1 LDKEAGWLGLGKKVR
16 LINMR
21 WQEEKKVRYRLKK
34 RLIPVGADET
44 VPEGDP
50 LVEIMSKE
58 EYFKAYHTK
67 YQDHLLMRNLERA
80 QYCWAELLK
89 DCVIGTLVI
98 PVKKELLGR
107 PVVVGYYMDQTR
119 LIFID
124 DSGKVEKNLHE
135 MDRIQIFDKTC
146 VSHMFF
152 DFLEY
157 LVKDEIEFLQKYEEK
172 LAEMEDRIMSGRRD
186 RSDVPASI
194 LRARKELAK
203 ISSYYGQL
211 LNISQTLTENYN
223 GLLKDEDCAL
233 FYLFSGRIARLSEY
247 GKELREY
254 ALQIR
259 EMYQVHIDMKQ
270 NHVLTFLT
278 MVTVIFMPLTL
289 IAGWYGMNFRN
300 MPELNW
306 DYGYLVCVIASVIII
321 LIEIWYFT
329 KNGWLKR

>member
-1 LDKEAGWLGLGKKVR
+1 MV
-16 LINMR
+16 
-21 WQEEKKVRYRLKK
+21 
-34 RLIPVGADET
+34 PVGADEV
-44 VPEGDP
+44 VPEGEA

-58 EYFKAYHTK
+58 EYWKAYHTE
-67 YQDHLLMRNLERA
+67 YQDHLLMKNLERA
-80 QYCWAELLK
+80 QYCRADLLK

-107 PVVVGYYMDQTR
+107 PVVFGYYMDQSR
-119 LIFID
+119 LIFLD
-124 DSGKVEKNLHE
+124 DSGEVGKILKE
-135 MDRIQIFDKTC
+135 MERNQIFEKTC
-146 VSHMFF
+146 VSHILFE
-152 DFLEY
+152 FLEY
-157 LVKDEIEFLQKYEEK
+157 QVKDEIEFLQKYEEK
-172 LAEMEDRIMSGRRD
+172 LAAMEDRIMSGKRE
-186 RSDVPASI
+186 RSDVPGAI

-211 LNISQTLTENYN
+211 LNVSQTLTENYN
-223 GLLKDEDCAL
+223 GLLKDEECVL
-233 FYLFSGRIARLSEY
+233 FHLLSGRMARLTEH

-270 NHVLTFLT
+270 NHVLSFLT

-289 IAGWYGMNFRN
+289 IAGWYGMNFKN

-306 DYGYLVCVIASVIII
+306 NYGYQVCLAASVIII
-321 LIEIWYFT
+321 LIEIWYFN

>member
-1 LDKEAGWLGLGKKVR
+1 
-16 LINMR
+16 M
-21 WQEEKKVRYRLKK
+21 RYRIKK
-34 RLIPVGADET
+34 RLVPVGADEV
-44 VPEGDP
+44 VPEGEA

-58 EYFKAYHTK
+58 EYWKAYHTE
-67 YQDHLLMRNLERA
+67 YQDHLLMKNLERA
-80 QYCWAELLK
+80 QYCRADLLK

-107 PVVVGYYMDQTR
+107 PVVFGYYMDQSR
-119 LIFID
+119 LIFLD
-124 DSGKVEKNLHE
+124 DSGEVGKILKE
-135 MDRIQIFDKTC
+135 MERNQIFEKTC
-146 VSHMFF
+146 VSHILFE
-152 DFLEY
+152 FLEY
-157 LVKDEIEFLQKYEEK
+157 QVKDEIEFLQKYEEK
-172 LAEMEDRIMSGRRD
+172 LAAMEDRIMSGKRE
-186 RSDVPASI
+186 RSDVPGAI

-211 LNISQTLTENYN
+211 LNVSQTLTENYN
-223 GLLKDEDCAL
+223 GLLKDEECVL
-233 FYLFSGRIARLSEY
+233 FHLLSGRMARLTEH

-270 NHVLTFLT
+270 NHVLSFLT

-289 IAGWYGMNFRN
+289 IAGWYGMNFKN

-306 DYGYLVCVIASVIII
+306 NYGYQVCVAASVIII
-321 LIEIWYFT
+321 LIEIWYFN

>member
-1 LDKEAGWLGLGKKVR
+1 
-16 LINMR
+16 M
-21 WQEEKKVRYRLKK
+21 RYRIKK
-34 RLIPVGADET
+34 RLVPVGADEV
-44 VPEGDP
+44 VPEGEA

-58 EYFKAYHTK
+58 EYWKAYHTK
-67 YQDHLLMRNLERA
+67 YQDHLLMKNLERA
-80 QYCWAELLK
+80 QYCRADLLK

-107 PVVVGYYMDQTR
+107 PMVFGYYMDQSR
-119 LIFID
+119 LIFLD
-124 DSGKVEKNLHE
+124 DSGEVGKILKE
-135 MDRIQIFDKTC
+135 MERNQIFEKTC
-146 VSHMFF
+146 VSHILFE
-152 DFLEY
+152 FLEY
-157 LVKDEIEFLQKYEEK
+157 QVKDEIEFLQKYEEK
-172 LAEMEDRIMSGRRD
+172 LAAMEDRIMSGKRE
-186 RSDVPASI
+186 RSDVPGAI

-211 LNISQTLTENYN
+211 LNVSQTLMENYN
-223 GLLKDEDCAL
+223 GLLKDEECVL
-233 FYLFSGRIARLSEY
+233 FHLFSGRMARLTEH

-270 NHVLTFLT
+270 NHVLSFLT

-289 IAGWYGMNFRN
+289 IAGWYGMNFKN

-306 DYGYLVCVIASVIII
+306 NYGYQVCVAASVIII
-321 LIEIWYFT
+321 LIEIWYFN

>member
-1 LDKEAGWLGLGKKVR
+1 
-16 LINMR
+16 
-21 WQEEKKVRYRLKK
+21 VRYRIKN
-34 RLIPVGADET
+34 RLVPVGADEV
-44 VPEGDP
+44 VPEGEA

-58 EYFKAYHTK
+58 EYWKAYHTK
-67 YQDHLLMRNLERA
+67 YQDHLLMKNLERA
-80 QYCWAELLK
+80 QYCRADLLK

-107 PVVVGYYMDQTR
+107 PMVFGYYMDQSR
-119 LIFID
+119 LLFID
-124 DSGKVEKNLHE
+124 DSGEVGKILKE
-135 MDRIQIFDKTC
+135 MERNQIFDKTC
-146 VSHMFF
+146 VSHILFE
-152 DFLEY
+152 FLEY
-157 LVKDEIEFLQKYEEK
+157 QVKDEIEFLQKYEEK
-172 LAEMEDRIMSGRRD
+172 LAAMEDRIMSGKRE
-186 RSDVPASI
+186 RSDVPGAI

-211 LNISQTLTENYN
+211 LNVSQTLTENYN
-223 GLLKDEDCAL
+223 GLLKDEECVL
-233 FYLFSGRIARLSEY
+233 FHLFSGRMARLTEH

-270 NHVLTFLT
+270 NHVLSFLT

-289 IAGWYGMNFRN
+289 IAGWYGMNFKN

-306 DYGYLVCVIASVIII
+306 NYGYQVCVAASVIII
-321 LIEIWYFT
+321 LIEIWYFN

>member
-1 LDKEAGWLGLGKKVR
+1 
-16 LINMR
+16 M
-21 WQEEKKVRYRLKK
+21 RYRIKK
-34 RLIPVGADET
+34 RLVPVGADEV
-44 VPEGDP
+44 VPEGEA

-58 EYFKAYHTK
+58 EYWKAYHTE
-67 YQDHLLMRNLERA
+67 YQDHLLMKNLERA
-80 QYCWAELLK
+80 QYCRADLLK

-107 PVVVGYYMDQTR
+107 PVVFGYYMDQSR
-119 LIFID
+119 LIFLD
-124 DSGKVEKNLHE
+124 DSGEVGRILKE
-135 MDRIQIFDKTC
+135 MERNQIFDKTC
-146 VSHMFF
+146 VSHILFE
-152 DFLEY
+152 FLEY
-157 LVKDEIEFLQKYEEK
+157 QVKDEIEFLQKYEEK
-172 LAEMEDRIMSGRRD
+172 LAAMEDRIMSGKRE
-186 RSDVPASI
+186 RSDVPGAI

-211 LNISQTLTENYN
+211 LNVSQTLTENYN
-223 GLLKDEDCAL
+223 GLLKDDECVL
-233 FYLFSGRIARLSEY
+233 FHLLSGRMARLTEH

-270 NHVLTFLT
+270 NHVLSFLT

-289 IAGWYGMNFRN
+289 IAGWYGMNFKN

-306 DYGYLVCVIASVIII
+306 NYGYQVCVAASVIII
-321 LIEIWYFT
+321 LIEIWYFN

>member
-1 LDKEAGWLGLGKKVR
+1 VRKPDR
-16 LINMR
+16 LINIHR
-21 WQEEKKVRYRLKK
+21 QEERNVRYRIKK
-34 RLIPVGADET
+34 RLVPVGTDEV
-44 VPEGDP
+44 VPEGEA

-58 EYFKAYHTK
+58 EYWKEYHTK
-67 YQDHLLMRNLERA
+67 YHDHLLMKGLERA
-80 QYCWAELLK
+80 QYCRADLLK

-98 PVKKELLGR
+98 PVKKELLGS
-107 PVVVGYYMDQTR
+107 PVVFGYYMDQSR
-119 LIFID
+119 LILID
-124 DSGKVEKNLHE
+124 DSGEAKKILHE
-135 MDRIQIFDKTC
+135 MERIQYFDKTG

-152 DFLEY
+152 EFLEY
-157 LVKDEIEFLQKYEEK
+157 QVKDEIEFLQKYEEK
-172 LAEMEDRIMSGRRD
+172 LAAMEDRIMSGKRE
-186 RSDVPASI
+186 RSDVPGAI

-211 LNISQTLTENYN
+211 LNVSQTLTENYN

-233 FYLFSGRIARLSEY
+233 FHLFSGRMARLTEH

-270 NHVLTFLT
+270 NHVLSFLT

-289 IAGWYGMNFRN
+289 IAGWYGMNFKN

-306 DYGYLVCVIASVIII
+306 HYGYQVCLTASVIII
-321 LIEIWYFT
+321 LIEIWYFN

>member
-1 LDKEAGWLGLGKKVR
+1 
-16 LINMR
+16 M
-21 WQEEKKVRYRLKK
+21 RYRIKK
-34 RLIPVGADET
+34 RLVPVGADEV
-44 VPEGDP
+44 VPEGEA

-58 EYFKAYHTK
+58 EYWKAYHTK
-67 YQDHLLMRNLERA
+67 YQDHLLMKNLERA
-80 QYCWAELLK
+80 QYCRADLLK

-107 PVVVGYYMDQTR
+107 PMVFGYYMDQSR
-119 LIFID
+119 LIFLD
-124 DSGKVEKNLHE
+124 DSGEVGKILKE
-135 MDRIQIFDKTC
+135 MERNQIFDKTC
-146 VSHMFF
+146 VSHILFE
-152 DFLEY
+152 FLEY
-157 LVKDEIEFLQKYEEK
+157 QVKDEIEFLQKYEEK
-172 LAEMEDRIMSGRRD
+172 LAAMEDRIMSGKRE
-186 RSDVPASI
+186 RSDVPGAI

-211 LNISQTLTENYN
+211 LNVSQTLTENYN
-223 GLLKDEDCAL
+223 GLLKDEECVL
-233 FYLFSGRIARLSEY
+233 FHLFSGRMARLTEH

-270 NHVLTFLT
+270 NHVLSFLT

-289 IAGWYGMNFRN
+289 IAGWYGMNFKN

-306 DYGYLVCVIASVIII
+306 HYGYQVCLTASVIII
-321 LIEIWYFT
+321 LIEIWYFN

>member
-1 LDKEAGWLGLGKKVR
+1 
-16 LINMR
+16 
-21 WQEEKKVRYRLKK
+21 VRYRIKN
-34 RLIPVGADET
+34 RLVPVGADE
-44 VPEGDP
+44 VVSEGEA

-58 EYFKAYHTK
+58 EYWKAYHTK
-67 YQDHLLMRNLERA
+67 YQDHLLMKNLERA
-80 QYCWAELLK
+80 QYCRADLLK

-107 PVVVGYYMDQTR
+107 PMVFGYYMDQSR

-124 DSGKVEKNLHE
+124 DSGEVGKILKE
-135 MDRIQIFDKTC
+135 MERNQIFDKTC
-146 VSHMFF
+146 VSHILFE
-152 DFLEY
+152 FLEY
-157 LVKDEIEFLQKYEEK
+157 QVKDEIEFLQKYEEK
-172 LAEMEDRIMSGRRD
+172 LAAMEDRIMSGKRE
-186 RSDVPASI
+186 RSDVPGAI

-211 LNISQTLTENYN
+211 LNVSQTLTENYN
-223 GLLKDEDCAL
+223 GLLKDEECVL
-233 FYLFSGRIARLSEY
+233 FHLFSGRMARLTEH

-270 NHVLTFLT
+270 NHVLSFLT

-289 IAGWYGMNFRN
+289 IAGWYGMNFKN

-306 DYGYLVCVIASVIII
+306 NYGYQVCVAASVIII
-321 LIEIWYFT
+321 LIEIWYFN

>member
-1 LDKEAGWLGLGKKVR
+1 
-16 LINMR
+16 M
-21 WQEEKKVRYRLKK
+21 RYRIKK
-34 RLIPVGADET
+34 RLVPVGADEV
-44 VPEGDP
+44 VPEGEA

-58 EYFKAYHTK
+58 EYWKAYHTK
-67 YQDHLLMRNLERA
+67 YQDHLLMKNLERA
-80 QYCWAELLK
+80 QYCRADLLK

-107 PVVVGYYMDQTR
+107 PMVFGYYMDQSR
-119 LIFID
+119 LIFLD
-124 DSGKVEKNLHE
+124 DSGEVGKILKE
-135 MDRIQIFDKTC
+135 MERNQIFDKTC
-146 VSHMFF
+146 VSHILFE
-152 DFLEY
+152 FLEY
-157 LVKDEIEFLQKYEEK
+157 QVKDEIEFLQKYEEK
-172 LAEMEDRIMSGRRD
+172 LAAMEDRIMSGKRE
-186 RSDVPASI
+186 RSDVPGAI

-211 LNISQTLTENYN
+211 LNVSQTLTENYN
-223 GLLKDEDCAL
+223 GLLKDEECVL
-233 FYLFSGRIARLSEY
+233 FHLFSGRMARLTEH

-270 NHVLTFLT
+270 NHVLSFLT

-289 IAGWYGMNFRN
+289 IAGWYGMNFKN

-306 DYGYLVCVIASVIII
+306 NYGYQVCVAASVIII
-321 LIEIWYFT
+321 LIEIWYFN

>member
-1 LDKEAGWLGLGKKVR
+1 
-16 LINMR
+16 M
-21 WQEEKKVRYRLKK
+21 RYRIKK
-34 RLIPVGADET
+34 RLVPVGADEV
-44 VPEGDP
+44 VPEGEA

-58 EYFKAYHTK
+58 EYWKAYHTK
-67 YQDHLLMRNLERA
+67 YQDHLLMKNLERA
-80 QYCWAELLK
+80 QYCRADLLK

-107 PVVVGYYMDQTR
+107 PMVFGYYMDQSR
-119 LIFID
+119 LIFLD
-124 DSGKVEKNLHE
+124 DSGEVGKILKE
-135 MDRIQIFDKTC
+135 MERNQIFDKTC
-146 VSHMFF
+146 VSHILFE
-152 DFLEY
+152 FLEY
-157 LVKDEIEFLQKYEEK
+157 QVKDEIEFLQKYEEK
-172 LAEMEDRIMSGRRD
+172 LAAMEDRIMSGKRE
-186 RSDVPASI
+186 RSDVPGAI

-211 LNISQTLTENYN
+211 LNVSQTLMENYN
-223 GLLKDEDCAL
+223 GLLKDEECVL
-233 FYLFSGRIARLSEY
+233 FHLFSGRMARLTEH

-270 NHVLTFLT
+270 NHVLSFLT

-289 IAGWYGMNFRN
+289 IAGWYGMNFKN

-306 DYGYLVCVIASVIII
+306 NYGYQVCVAASVIII
-321 LIEIWYFT
+321 LIEIWYFN

>member
-1 LDKEAGWLGLGKKVR
+1 
-16 LINMR
+16 
-21 WQEEKKVRYRLKK
+21 VRYRIKN
-34 RLIPVGADET
+34 RLVPVGADEV
-44 VPEGDP
+44 VPEGEA

-58 EYFKAYHTK
+58 EYWKAYHTK
-67 YQDHLLMRNLERA
+67 YQDHLLMKNLERA
-80 QYCWAELLK
+80 QYCRADLLK

-107 PVVVGYYMDQTR
+107 PMVFGYYMDQSR

-124 DSGKVEKNLHE
+124 DSGEVGKILKE
-135 MDRIQIFDKTC
+135 MERNQIFDKTC
-146 VSHMFF
+146 VSHILFE
-152 DFLEY
+152 FLEY
-157 LVKDEIEFLQKYEEK
+157 QVKDEIEFLQKYEEK
-172 LAEMEDRIMSGRRD
+172 LAAMEDRIMSGKRE
-186 RSDVPASI
+186 RSDVPGAI

-211 LNISQTLTENYN
+211 LNVSQTLTENYN
-223 GLLKDEDCAL
+223 GLLKDEECVL
-233 FYLFSGRIARLSEY
+233 FHLFSGRMARLTEH

-270 NHVLTFLT
+270 NHVLSFLT

-289 IAGWYGMNFRN
+289 IAGWYGMNFKN

-306 DYGYLVCVIASVIII
+306 NYGYQVCVAASVIII
-321 LIEIWYFT
+321 LIEIWYFN

>member
-1 LDKEAGWLGLGKKVR
+1 
-16 LINMR
+16 M
-21 WQEEKKVRYRLKK
+21 RYRIKK
-34 RLIPVGADET
+34 RLVPVGADEV
-44 VPEGDP
+44 VPEGEA

-58 EYFKAYHTK
+58 EYWKAYHTK
-67 YQDHLLMRNLERA
+67 YQDHLLMKNLERA
-80 QYCWAELLK
+80 QYCRADLLK

-107 PVVVGYYMDQTR
+107 PVVFGYYMDQSR
-119 LIFID
+119 LIFLD
-124 DSGKVEKNLHE
+124 DSGEVGKILKE
-135 MDRIQIFDKTC
+135 MERNQIFEKTC
-146 VSHMFF
+146 VSHILFE
-152 DFLEY
+152 FLEY
-157 LVKDEIEFLQKYEEK
+157 QVKDEIEFLQKYEEK
-172 LAEMEDRIMSGRRD
+172 LAAMEDRIMSGKRE
-186 RSDVPASI
+186 RSDVPGAI

-211 LNISQTLTENYN
+211 LNVSQTLTENYN
-223 GLLKDEDCAL
+223 GLLKEEECVL
-233 FYLFSGRIARLSEY
+233 FHLFSGRMARLTEH

-270 NHVLTFLT
+270 NHVLSFLT

-289 IAGWYGMNFRN
+289 IAGWYGMNFKN

-306 DYGYLVCVIASVIII
+306 NYGYQVCVAASIIII
-321 LIEIWYFT
+321 LIEIWYFN

>member
-1 LDKEAGWLGLGKKVR
+1 
-16 LINMR
+16 
-21 WQEEKKVRYRLKK
+21 VRYRIKK
-34 RLIPVGADET
+34 RLVPVGADEV
-44 VPEGDP
+44 VPEGEA

-58 EYFKAYHTK
+58 EYWKAYHTE
-67 YQDHLLMRNLERA
+67 YQDHLLMKNLERA
-80 QYCWAELLK
+80 QYCRADLLK

-107 PVVVGYYMDQTR
+107 PVVFGYYMDQSR
-119 LIFID
+119 LIFLD
-124 DSGKVEKNLHE
+124 DSGEVGKILKE
-135 MDRIQIFDKTC
+135 MERNQIFDKTC
-146 VSHMFF
+146 VSHILFE
-152 DFLEY
+152 FLEY
-157 LVKDEIEFLQKYEEK
+157 QVKDEIEFLQKYEEK
-172 LAEMEDRIMSGRRD
+172 LAAMEDRIMSGKRE
-186 RSDVPASI
+186 RSDVPGAI

-211 LNISQTLTENYN
+211 LNVSQTLTENYN
-223 GLLKDEDCAL
+223 GLLKDDECVL
-233 FYLFSGRIARLSEY
+233 FHLLSGRMARLTEH

-270 NHVLTFLT
+270 NHVLSFLT

-289 IAGWYGMNFRN
+289 IAGWYGMNFKN

-306 DYGYLVCVIASVIII
+306 NYGYQVCVTASVIII
-321 LIEIWYFT
+321 LIEIWYFN

>member
-1 LDKEAGWLGLGKKVR
+1 
-16 LINMR
+16 M
-21 WQEEKKVRYRLKK
+21 RYRIKK
-34 RLIPVGADET
+34 RLVPVGADEV
-44 VPEGDP
+44 VPEGEA

-58 EYFKAYHTK
+58 EYWKAYHTK
-67 YQDHLLMRNLERA
+67 YQDHLLMKNLERA
-80 QYCWAELLK
+80 QYCRADLLK

-107 PVVVGYYMDQTR
+107 PVVFGYYMDQSR
-119 LIFID
+119 LIFLD
-124 DSGKVEKNLHE
+124 DSGEVGKILKE
-135 MDRIQIFDKTC
+135 MERNQIFDKTC
-146 VSHMFF
+146 VSHILFE
-152 DFLEY
+152 FLEY
-157 LVKDEIEFLQKYEEK
+157 QVKDEIEFLQKYEEK
-172 LAEMEDRIMSGRRD
+172 LAAMEDRIMSGKRE
-186 RSDVPASI
+186 RSDVPGAI

-211 LNISQTLTENYN
+211 LNVSQTLTENYN
-223 GLLKDEDCAL
+223 GLLKEEECVL
-233 FYLFSGRIARLSEY
+233 FHLFSGRMARLTEH

-270 NHVLTFLT
+270 NHVLSFLT

-289 IAGWYGMNFRN
+289 IAGWYGMNFKN

-306 DYGYLVCVIASVIII
+306 NYGYQVCVAASIIII
-321 LIEIWYFT
+321 LIEIWYFN

>member
-1 LDKEAGWLGLGKKVR
+1 
-16 LINMR
+16 
-21 WQEEKKVRYRLKK
+21 VRYRIKK
-34 RLIPVGADET
+34 RLVPVGADEV
-44 VPEGDP
+44 VPEGEA

-58 EYFKAYHTK
+58 EYWKAYHTE
-67 YQDHLLMRNLERA
+67 YQDHLLMKNLERA
-80 QYCWAELLK
+80 QYCRADLLK

-107 PVVVGYYMDQTR
+107 PVVFGYYMDQSR
-119 LIFID
+119 LIFLD
-124 DSGKVEKNLHE
+124 DSGEVGKILKE
-135 MDRIQIFDKTC
+135 MERNQIFEKTC
-146 VSHMFF
+146 VSHILFE
-152 DFLEY
+152 FLEY
-157 LVKDEIEFLQKYEEK
+157 QVKDEIEFLQKYEEK
-172 LAEMEDRIMSGRRD
+172 LAAMEDRIMSGKRE
-186 RSDVPASI
+186 RSDVPGAI

-211 LNISQTLTENYN
+211 LNVSQTLTENYN
-223 GLLKDEDCAL
+223 GLLKDEECVL
-233 FYLFSGRIARLSEY
+233 FHLLSGRMARLTEH

-270 NHVLTFLT
+270 NHVLSFLT

-289 IAGWYGMNFRN
+289 IAGWYGMNFKN

-306 DYGYLVCVIASVIII
+306 NYGYQVCLAASVIII
-321 LIEIWYFT
+321 LIEIWYFN

>member
-1 LDKEAGWLGLGKKVR
+1 VRKPDR
-16 LINMR
+16 LINIHR
-21 WQEEKKVRYRLKK
+21 QEERNVRYRIKK
-34 RLIPVGADET
+34 RLVPVGTDEV
-44 VPEGDP
+44 VPEGEA

-58 EYFKAYHTK
+58 EYWREYHTK
-67 YQDHLLMRNLERA
+67 YHDHLLMKGLERA
-80 QYCWAELLK
+80 QYCRADLLK

-98 PVKKELLGR
+98 PVKKELLGS
-107 PVVVGYYMDQTR
+107 PVVFGYYMDQSR
-119 LIFID
+119 LILID
-124 DSGKVEKNLHE
+124 DSGEAKKILHE
-135 MDRIQIFDKTC
+135 MERIQYFDKTG

-152 DFLEY
+152 EFLEY
-157 LVKDEIEFLQKYEEK
+157 QVKDEIEFLQKYEEK
-172 LAEMEDRIMSGRRD
+172 LAAMEDRIMSGKRE
-186 RSDVPASI
+186 RSDVPGAI

-211 LNISQTLTENYN
+211 LNVSQTLTENYN

-233 FYLFSGRIARLSEY
+233 FHLFSGRMARLTEH

-270 NHVLTFLT
+270 NHVLSFLT

-289 IAGWYGMNFRN
+289 IAGWYGMNFKN

-306 DYGYLVCVIASVIII
+306 NYGYQVCVTASVIII
-321 LIEIWYFT
+321 LVEIWYFN

>member
-1 LDKEAGWLGLGKKVR
+1 
-16 LINMR
+16 M
-21 WQEEKKVRYRLKK
+21 RYRIKK
-34 RLIPVGADET
+34 RLVPVGADEV
-44 VPEGDP
+44 VPEGEA

-58 EYFKAYHTK
+58 EYWKAYHTK
-67 YQDHLLMRNLERA
+67 YQDHLLMKNLERA
-80 QYCWAELLK
+80 QYCRADLLK

-107 PVVVGYYMDQTR
+107 PVVFGYYMDQSR
-119 LIFID
+119 LIFLD
-124 DSGKVEKNLHE
+124 DSGEVGKILKE
-135 MDRIQIFDKTC
+135 MERNQIFDKTC
-146 VSHMFF
+146 VSHILFE
-152 DFLEY
+152 FLEY
-157 LVKDEIEFLQKYEEK
+157 QVKDEIEFLQKYEEK
-172 LAEMEDRIMSGRRD
+172 LAAMEDRIMSGKRE
-186 RSDVPASI
+186 RSDVPGAI

-211 LNISQTLTENYN
+211 LNVSQTLTENYN
-223 GLLKDEDCAL
+223 GLLKEEECVL
-233 FYLFSGRIARLSEY
+233 FHLFSGRMARLTEH

-270 NHVLTFLT
+270 NHVLSFLT

-289 IAGWYGMNFRN
+289 IAGWYGMNFKN

-306 DYGYLVCVIASVIII
+306 NYGYQVCVAASVIII
-321 LIEIWYFT
+321 LIEIWYFN

>member
-1 LDKEAGWLGLGKKVR
+1 
-16 LINMR
+16 M
-21 WQEEKKVRYRLKK
+21 RYRIKK
-34 RLIPVGADET
+34 RLVPVGADEV
-44 VPEGDP
+44 VPEGEA

-58 EYFKAYHTK
+58 EYWKAYHTE
-67 YQDHLLMRNLERA
+67 YQDHLLMKNLERA
-80 QYCWAELLK
+80 QYCRADLLK

-107 PVVVGYYMDQTR
+107 PVVFGYYMDQSR
-119 LIFID
+119 LIFLD
-124 DSGKVEKNLHE
+124 DSGEVGKILKE
-135 MDRIQIFDKTC
+135 MERNQIFEKTC
-146 VSHMFF
+146 VSHILFE
-152 DFLEY
+152 FLEY
-157 LVKDEIEFLQKYEEK
+157 QVKDEIEFLQKYEEK
-172 LAEMEDRIMSGRRD
+172 LAAMEDRIMSGKRE
-186 RSDVPASI
+186 RSDVPGAI

-211 LNISQTLTENYN
+211 LNVSQTLTENYN
-223 GLLKDEDCAL
+223 GLLKDEECVL
-233 FYLFSGRIARLSEY
+233 FHLLSGRMARLTEH

-270 NHVLTFLT
+270 NHVLSFLT

-289 IAGWYGMNFRN
+289 IAGWYGMNFKN

-306 DYGYLVCVIASVIII
+306 NYGYQVCLAASVIII
-321 LIEIWYFT
+321 LIEIWYFN

>member
-1 LDKEAGWLGLGKKVR
+1 
-16 LINMR
+16 M
-21 WQEEKKVRYRLKK
+21 RYRIKK
-34 RLIPVGADET
+34 RLVPVGTDEV
-44 VPEGDP
+44 VPEEEA

-58 EYFKAYHTK
+58 EYWKEYHTK
-67 YQDHLLMRNLERA
+67 YQDHLLMKSLEMA
-80 QYCWAELLK
+80 QYCRADLLK
-89 DCVIGTLVI
+89 DCIIGTLVI
-98 PVKKELLGR
+98 PVKKELLGN
-107 PVVVGYYMDQTR
+107 PVVFGYYMDQSR
-119 LIFID
+119 LILID
-124 DSGKVEKNLHE
+124 DSGEAKKILHE
-135 MDRIQIFDKTC
+135 MERIQYFDKTG

-152 DFLEY
+152 EFLEY
-157 LVKDEIEFLQKYEEK
+157 QVKDEIEFLQKYEEK
-172 LAEMEDRIMSGRRD
+172 LAAMEDRIMSGKRE
-186 RSDVPASI
+186 RSDVPGAI

-211 LNISQTLTENYN
+211 LNVSQTLTENYN

-233 FYLFSGRIARLSEY
+233 FHLFAGRMARLTEH

-270 NHVLTFLT
+270 NHVLSFLT

-289 IAGWYGMNFRN
+289 IAGWYGMNFKN

-306 DYGYLVCVIASVIII
+306 DYGYQVCVTASVIII
-321 LIEIWYFT
+321 LIEIWYFN

>member
-1 LDKEAGWLGLGKKVR
+1 
-16 LINMR
+16 M
-21 WQEEKKVRYRLKK
+21 RYRIKK
-34 RLIPVGADET
+34 RLVPVGADEV
-44 VPEGDP
+44 VPEGEA

-58 EYFKAYHTK
+58 EYWKAYHTK
-67 YQDHLLMRNLERA
+67 YQDHLLMKNLERA
-80 QYCWAELLK
+80 QYCRADLLK

-107 PVVVGYYMDQTR
+107 PMVFGYYMDQSR
-119 LIFID
+119 LIFLD
-124 DSGKVEKNLHE
+124 DSGEVGKILKE
-135 MDRIQIFDKTC
+135 MERNQIFDKTC
-146 VSHMFF
+146 VSHILFE
-152 DFLEY
+152 FLEY
-157 LVKDEIEFLQKYEEK
+157 QVKDEIEFLQKYEEK
-172 LAEMEDRIMSGRRD
+172 LAAMEDRIMSGKRE
-186 RSDVPASI
+186 RSDVPGAI

-211 LNISQTLTENYN
+211 LNVSQTLTENYN
-223 GLLKDEDCAL
+223 GLLKDEECVL
-233 FYLFSGRIARLSEY
+233 FHLLSGRMARLTEH

-270 NHVLTFLT
+270 NHVLSFLT

-289 IAGWYGMNFRN
+289 IAGWYGMNFKN

-306 DYGYLVCVIASVIII
+306 NYGYQVCVAASVIII
-321 LIEIWYFT
+321 LIEIWYFN

>member
-1 LDKEAGWLGLGKKVR
+1 
-16 LINMR
+16 M
-21 WQEEKKVRYRLKK
+21 RYRIKK
-34 RLIPVGADET
+34 RLVPVGADEV
-44 VPEGDP
+44 VPEGEA

-58 EYFKAYHTK
+58 EYWKAYHTE
-67 YQDHLLMRNLERA
+67 YQDHLLMKNLERA
-80 QYCWAELLK
+80 QYCRADLLK

-107 PVVVGYYMDQTR
+107 PVVFGYYMDQSR
-119 LIFID
+119 LIFLD
-124 DSGKVEKNLHE
+124 DSGEVGKILKE
-135 MDRIQIFDKTC
+135 MERNQIFDKTC
-146 VSHMFF
+146 VSHILFE
-152 DFLEY
+152 FLEY
-157 LVKDEIEFLQKYEEK
+157 QVKDEIEFLQKYEEK
-172 LAEMEDRIMSGRRD
+172 LAAMEDRIMSGKRE
-186 RSDVPASI
+186 RSDVPGAI

-211 LNISQTLTENYN
+211 LNVSQTLTENYN
-223 GLLKDEDCAL
+223 GLLKDDECVL
-233 FYLFSGRIARLSEY
+233 FHLLSGRMARLTEH

-270 NHVLTFLT
+270 NHVLSFLT

-289 IAGWYGMNFRN
+289 IAGWYGMNFKN

-306 DYGYLVCVIASVIII
+306 NYGYQVCVAASVIII
-321 LIEIWYFT
+321 LIEIWYFN